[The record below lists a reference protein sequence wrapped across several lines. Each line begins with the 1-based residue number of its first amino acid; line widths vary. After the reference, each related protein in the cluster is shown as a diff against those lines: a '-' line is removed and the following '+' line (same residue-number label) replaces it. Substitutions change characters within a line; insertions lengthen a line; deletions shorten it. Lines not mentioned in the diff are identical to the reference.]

1 MRNLFVSMTVLLWA
15 VLLVSPVTAADG
27 PRHATG
33 FTFEQHDDFTLV
45 TVTKP
50 WQGATTDDVL
60 RYVLYR
66 RGTRPPAGYDAAL
79 AVETPVRSVIT
90 MSTTFLPHLEQ
101 LDEIESLV
109 GHDALAW
116 VYSPAVKTRAEQ
128 GHVTE
133 VGSGSMVDIER
144 TLQLQPDIIFTNSFG
159 GDWDA
164 HPVLERAGL
173 PTAIS
178 GDWVEQSPLGRA
190 EWLLFAAL
198 FFDKLDV
205 AQEIFGEMEA
215 EYLALTRLAESATDR
230 PSVLIN
236 APYQGTWTVAGGDSY
251 AARFI
256 RDAGGNYVW
265 TADRTVGAIF
275 LDFETVFAE
284 AGTADVW
291 INPGVW
297 ATLGAGRAEDS
308 RFEQFRSF
316 RNGSVFNNNAR
327 ISESGG
333 IDYFE
338 SGASN
343 PHVVLKDLIWAFHPD
358 LVPGYEPFYYQKL
371 E

>member
-1 MRNLFVSMTVLLWA
+1 MKNLLVSVMILFWI
-15 VLLVSPVTAADG
+15 VLLVSPVVATDG
-27 PRHATG
+27 PRYATG

-45 TVTKP
+45 TVTNP
-50 WQGATTDDVL
+50 WQGATADDVI
-60 RYVLYR
+60 RYVLHR
-66 RGTRPPAGYDAAL
+66 RGTRPPGGYDDIL
-79 AVETPVRSVIT
+79 AVEVPVQSVIT

-101 LDEIESLV
+101 LGEIESLV

-116 VYSPAVKTRAEQ
+116 VYSPAVRARGEQ
-128 GHVTE
+128 GYVTE

-144 TLQLQPDIIFTNSFG
+144 TLELQPDIIFTNSFG

-164 HPVLERAGL
+164 NPVLKRAGL

-190 EWLLFAAL
+190 EWLLFTAL
-198 FFDKLDV
+198 FFDKLDI
-205 AQEIFGEMEA
+205 AQEIFSEIEA
-215 EYLALTRLAESATDR
+215 EYLALARLAASTTDR

-236 APYQGTWTVAGGDSY
+236 APYQGTWSVAGGDSY

-256 RDAGGNYVW
+256 GDAGGDYVW
-265 TADRTVGAIF
+265 TGDRTVGAIF

-284 AGTADVW
+284 ACTADIW

-297 ATLGAGRAEDS
+297 ASLDAGRAEDS
-308 RFEQFRSF
+308 RFEQFSSF
-316 RNGSVFNNNAR
+316 KNGSVFNNNAR
-327 ISESGG
+327 ISATGG

-343 PHVVLKDLIWAFHPD
+343 PHIVLNDLIWVFHPD

>member
-1 MRNLFVSMTVLLWA
+1 MKNCLVSATVLIWI
-15 VLLVSPVTAADG
+15 VLLVSPVAAAES

-33 FTFEQHDDFTLV
+33 FTFEQHDNFALV
-45 TVTKP
+45 TVTNP
-50 WQGATTDDVL
+50 WQDATADDAI
-60 RYVLYR
+60 RYLLYR
-66 RGTRPPAGYDAAL
+66 RGTRPPVGYDDAL
-79 AVETPVRSVIT
+79 AVEVPVRSVIT
-90 MSTTFLPHLEQ
+90 MATTFLPHLEQ
-101 LDEIESLV
+101 LGEIESLV

-116 VYSPAVKTRAEQ
+116 VYSPTVRARGEQ
-128 GHVTE
+128 GYVTE

-144 TLQLQPDIIFTNSFG
+144 TLELQPDIIFTNSFG

-178 GDWVEQSPLGRA
+178 GDWVEQTPLGRA
-190 EWLLFAAL
+190 EWLLFTAL

-205 AQEIFGEMEA
+205 AEQIFREIETQ
-215 EYLALTRLAESATDR
+215 YLALVRLAASAGDQ
-230 PSVLIN
+230 PAVLIN
-236 APYQGTWTVAGGDSY
+236 APYQGTWSVAGGDSY

-256 RDAGGNYVW
+256 DDAGGDYVW
-265 TADRTVGAIF
+265 ADDRTVGAIF

-284 AGTADVW
+284 AGAADIW

-297 ATLGAGRAEDS
+297 ASLGDGRAEDS

-316 RNGSVFNNNAR
+316 KNGSVFNNNAR
-327 ISESGG
+327 ISASGG

-343 PHVVLKDLIWAFHPD
+343 PHIVLNDLIWIFHPE
-358 LVPGYEPFYYQKL
+358 LIPGYQPFYYQNL

>member
-1 MRNLFVSMTVLLWA
+1 MKNLLVSMTILAWI
-15 VLLVSPVTAADG
+15 VLLVSPVVAAEG
-27 PRHATG
+27 PRYATG

-45 TVTKP
+45 TVTNP
-50 WQGATTDDVL
+50 WQGATAEDAIQYL
-60 RYVLYR
+60 LYR
-66 RGTRPPAGYDAAL
+66 RGTRPPGGYDGAL
-79 AVETPVRSVIT
+79 PVEIPVQSVIT
-90 MSTTFLPHLEQ
+90 MATTFLPHLEQ
-101 LDEIESLV
+101 LGEIDSLV

-116 VYSPAVKTRAEQ
+116 VYSPAVRARGEQ
-128 GHVTE
+128 GYVTE
-133 VGSGSMVDIER
+133 VGSGNMVDIER

-190 EWLLFAAL
+190 EWLLFTAL
-198 FFDKLDV
+198 FFDKLEV
-205 AQEIFGEMEA
+205 GAQIFQEIETQ
-215 EYLALTRLAESATDR
+215 YLALVRLAASAADGPT
-230 PSVLIN
+230 VLIN
-236 APYQGTWTVAGGDSY
+236 APYQGTWSVAGGDSY

-256 RDAGGNYVW
+256 RDAGGEYVW
-265 TADRTVGAIF
+265 AEDPTVGAIF

-297 ATLGAGRAEDS
+297 ASLGDGRAEDA
-308 RFEQFRSF
+308 RFERFNSF
-316 RNGSVFNNNAR
+316 KDGSVFNNNAR
-327 ISESGG
+327 VSASGG
-333 IDYFE
+333 YDYFE

-343 PHVVLKDLIWAFHPD
+343 PHIVLNDLIWAFHPD
-358 LVPGYEPFYYQKL
+358 LVPGYEPFYYQNL